1 MICEHVLAA
10 SVFSAGGLFP
20 NFVTGNS
27 NRCIFH
33 DACFSRFDKCS
44 NIVYNTRITT
54 CGSQTQAKV
63 AQKRRG
69 NVKMPFIN
77 NYQKGWALRY
87 IREAK
92 AELSAAQKTPY
103 MAPGLIL
110 EALRKAQAAIYYSLG
125 DPPSIEAIV
134 RDAVFK
140 RQLVKDHVLHTLVEI
155 ERTVQEVAQIP
166 ESDVEKAMKRAD
178 DIVKVA
184 TDIVQLFTGEKLD

>member
-1 MICEHVLAA
+1 MAL
-10 SVFSAGGLFP
+10 
-20 NFVTGNS
+20 T
-27 NRCIFH
+27 
-33 DACFSRFDKCS
+33 
-44 NIVYNTRITT
+44 
-54 CGSQTQAKV
+54 
-63 AQKRRG
+63 
-69 NVKMPFIN
+69 N

-110 EALRKAQAAIYYSLG
+110 EAMRKAQAAIYYSLG

-134 RDAVFK
+134 REAVFK
-140 RQLVKDHVLHTLVEI
+140 RRLVKEPVLQTLVDI

-166 ESDVEKAMKRAD
+166 ESDMEEAMRQAD

-184 TDIVQLFTGEKLD
+184 SDIVQLFTGERVD